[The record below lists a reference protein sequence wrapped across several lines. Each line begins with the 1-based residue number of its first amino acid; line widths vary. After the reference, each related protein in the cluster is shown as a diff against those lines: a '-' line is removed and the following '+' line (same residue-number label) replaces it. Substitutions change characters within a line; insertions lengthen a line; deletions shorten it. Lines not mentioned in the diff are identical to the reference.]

1 MGKRVDYNARTVITS
16 GPHLS
21 VRELG
26 IPMQIAL
33 ELGKQVT
40 VTMHNIAELQQYC
53 NNGPNVYPGVL
64 AVLSQR
70 KIKGQTSVFRID
82 LK

>member
-26 IPMQIAL
+26 IPLQIAM

-40 VTMHNIAELQQYC
+40 ATYYN
-53 NNGPNVYPGVL
+53 
-64 AVLSQR
+64 LS
-70 KIKGQTSVFRID
+70 
-82 LK
+82 